1 MKHSV
6 KHHHRRA
13 TKKVLNHRSAKRAT
27 VKRSKGGLMSWLT
40 GRLPFMKG
48 GFALAEESAP
58 INEDT
63 MLLPASMRGS
73 PQGVDVSTAPAF
85 HVTTG
90 GSRKQRKQR
99 KQHKQRTLRGGMAP
113 VDAPDMLLP
122 SEMYAQAY
130 LNKEWPAAGGSRRHR
145 KH

>member
-99 KQHKQRTLRGGMAP
+99 TLRGGMAP

>member
-6 KHHHRRA
+6 KHHHRHA
-13 TKKVLNHRSAKRAT
+13 TKKVLKHRSAKRAT

-40 GRLPFMKG
+40 SRLPFMKG

-58 INEDT
+58 INADS
-63 MLLPASMRGS
+63 MLLPANMRGT
-73 PQGVDVSTAPAF
+73 PQGVDASTAPAF

-99 KQHKQRTLRGGMAP
+99 KHRTLRGGMAP